1 MSCNNHN
8 RETENAVRLEEFLQ
22 SLRELVIYTLPIDC
36 RDDEDIIETYFQ
48 SFLLACEDY
57 KNLK

>member
-8 RETENAVRLEEFLQ
+8 RETEREEFLQ
-22 SLRELVIYTLPIDC
+22 SLRDLVIYTLPIDC

-48 SFLLACEDY
+48 SFLLACEEY

>member
-8 RETENAVRLEEFLQ
+8 KETEREEFLQ
-22 SLRELVIYTLPIDC
+22 NLRELVTYTLPIDC

-48 SFLLACEDY
+48 SFLTAFEEF